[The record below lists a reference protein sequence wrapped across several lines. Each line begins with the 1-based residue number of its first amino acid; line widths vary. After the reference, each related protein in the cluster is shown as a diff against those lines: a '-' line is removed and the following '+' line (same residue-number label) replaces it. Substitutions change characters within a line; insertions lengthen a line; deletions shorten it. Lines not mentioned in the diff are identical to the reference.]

1 MDDDRR
7 SRTSTGSAPT
17 TFSNAK
23 PKTMDPIRIE
33 CKKIEIKPTRASLDT
48 YTDVKLGVSFSY
60 STREMCLR
68 LNELKD
74 KICIPYDQV
83 TGFRIAEYKE
93 LEVSLIP
100 NFNRR
105 FYQNEIEIKGD
116 PSNGLLEKATSLL
129 FIPCP
134 FVTLNTLV
142 SVEAAIGRYRSE
154 IFLNNKDS
162 GPISNPQSNNS
173 NLNNEIY
180 VRFYLNVERGGVIV
194 PQDISFNGII
204 QAIASRFDFQLS
216 HERVSYKNGA
226 YDVIAIRD
234 EEDWK
239 VAKWETKHSDKAGVM
254 DLYLF

>member
-7 SRTSTGSAPT
+7 SRTSAGSAPT

-23 PKTMDPIRIE
+23 PKIVDPIRIE
-33 CKKIEIKPTRASLDT
+33 CKKVAIKPTGAFLDT
-48 YTDVKLGVSFSY
+48 YTDVKLGVLFCH
-60 STREMCLR
+60 STRDMYLC

-93 LEVSLIP
+93 LEISLIP
-100 NFNRR
+100 NFDRR
-105 FYQNEIEIKGD
+105 FFQNGVEIKGD

-134 FVTLNTLV
+134 FVSLNVLV
-142 SVEAAIGRYRSE
+142 SVEAAFGRYRTE
-154 IFLNNKDS
+154 IFLDIRDLDS
-162 GPISNPQSNNS
+162 SNIQDNNS
-173 NLNNEIY
+173 NLNNEMF
-180 VRFYLNVERGGVIV
+180 VRFYLHVERGGVIV
-194 PQDISFNGII
+194 PRDISFNGII
-204 QAIASRFDFQLS
+204 QAIESRFDFQLNQ
-216 HERVSYKNGA
+216 ERISYKNGA
-226 YDVIAIRD
+226 YDMVAIRD

-254 DLYLF
+254 DLYLY

>member
-7 SRTSTGSAPT
+7 SRTSAGSAPT

-23 PKTMDPIRIE
+23 PKIVDPIRIE
-33 CKKIEIKPTRASLDT
+33 CKKVAIKPTGAFLDT
-48 YTDVKLGVSFSY
+48 YTDVKLGVLFCH
-60 STREMCLR
+60 STRDMYLC

-93 LEVSLIP
+93 LEISLTP
-100 NFNRR
+100 NFDRR
-105 FYQNEIEIKGD
+105 FFQNGVEIKGD

-134 FVTLNTLV
+134 FVSLNVLV
-142 SVEAAIGRYRSE
+142 SVEAAFGRYRTE
-154 IFLNNKDS
+154 IFLDIRDLDS
-162 GPISNPQSNNS
+162 SNIQDNNS
-173 NLNNEIY
+173 NLNNE
-180 VRFYLNVERGGVIV
+180 
-194 PQDISFNGII
+194 
-204 QAIASRFDFQLS
+204 AIESRFDFQLNQ
-216 HERVSYKNGA
+216 ERISYKNGA
-226 YDVIAIRD
+226 YDMVAIRD

-254 DLYLF
+254 DLYLY

>member
-105 FYQNEIEIKGD
+105 FYQNEIEIK
-116 PSNGLLEKATSLL
+116 
-129 FIPCP
+129 
-134 FVTLNTLV
+134 
-142 SVEAAIGRYRSE
+142 AAIGRYRSE

-204 QAIASRFDFQLS
+204 QAIASR
-216 HERVSYKNGA
+216 
-226 YDVIAIRD
+226 D